1 MIDSSF
7 ESRVYWKGVRFEGK
21 DKGDSILARMFED
34 SSSFFFFLF
43 ISRLL
48 RGSYDD
54 KSCSTIYGA
63 GKRKYRFIVFGFLY
77 AQASVRYHAIQYSIL
92 SDFVSSKRY
101 RRFSSSRKIR
111 KITIDLER
119 ASCSSSVYIC
129 I

>member
-21 DKGDSILARMFED
+21 DKGDSILARMLE
-34 SSSFFFFLF
+34 FFFFLLLSIYF
-43 ISRLL
+43 EAFTRL
-48 RGSYDD
+48 DD